1 MKIRKKAETKKS
13 VLRVPPEGLGQ
24 AKNGFGGVRIFYD
37 QELIRGYERQI
48 LGVGII

>member
-1 MKIRKKAETKKS
+1 MKIRKKAETKKC
-13 VLRVPPEGLGQ
+13 VLSLPSEELGQ
-24 AKNGFGGVRIFYD
+24 AQNGFGGVRIFYD